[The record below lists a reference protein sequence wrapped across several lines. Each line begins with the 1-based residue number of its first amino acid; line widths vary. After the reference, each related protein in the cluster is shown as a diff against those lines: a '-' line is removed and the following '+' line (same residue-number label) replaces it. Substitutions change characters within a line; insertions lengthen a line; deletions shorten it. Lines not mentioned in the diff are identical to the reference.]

1 MIEELRI
8 KNFAIIDNLIVPLSK
23 GFNVITGETG
33 AGKSIIVDA
42 IGILLKE
49 KVPAVDF
56 IKHGKNEA
64 NIEVIIYD
72 TDKKESAFEE
82 KEIILKK
89 ILSIHGKTK
98 TYINDSA
105 FTVNEFVKVASRL
118 INIHGQHEHTHLLKK
133 ENHILFFDTIAK
145 LKEEVE
151 RFNQIY
157 MDVQALKQELEKIK
171 KEITLKKQRIELLQF
186 QIAEIKNAKLKEGE
200 EEELIE
206 QRQILKNVL
215 KLKELAES
223 SFSLLYED
231 GNSAHTNLSKL
242 LNLLKELSKF
252 DSRAEEVKNLIESAL
267 TQSEEAVYI
276 LRKLKETYEPDPEAL
291 ENIEERLS
299 LLNKLKIKYGSTIKE
314 IIEYSKEAEK
324 ELNIISVSEE
334 TLKTKEDK
342 LRKLLDEMIL
352 LAKELSIKRKSVK
365 NKIEEE
371 IMNEL
376 KFLGFLHPL
385 FEIKITEKELSL
397 NGKDD
402 IEFYFSSNPGEPPKP
417 LIKIASGGELS
428 RLMLALK
435 CVELKLAKN
444 SLKSMTLIFDEI
456 DAGIGGSIA
465 ENIGRRLK
473 ELSNHHQVICVT
485 HLPQIA
491 AQAHHH
497 LKVEK
502 VILDNKTL
510 VKIDTLTGIKRKEEI
525 ARMLSGRITESSIFH
540 AEELLESK

>member
-8 KNFAIIDNLIVPLSK
+8 KNFAIIDSLVVPLSK

-72 TDKKESAFEE
+72 TNEKESVFEDE
-82 KEIILKK
+82 ALILKK

-105 FTVNEFVKVASRL
+105 FTVNEFVKIVSRL

-145 LKEEVE
+145 LKQEVE
-151 RFNQIY
+151 RFNQLY
-157 MDVQALKQELEKIK
+157 MDVQSLKQELEKIS
-171 KEITLKKQRIELLQF
+171 KEIALKKQRIELLQF
-186 QIAEIKNAKLKEGE
+186 QVAEIKNAKLKEGE

-231 GNSAHTNLSKL
+231 RNSVHTNLSKI
-242 LNLLKELSKF
+242 LNFLKELSKF
-252 DSRAEEVKNLIESAL
+252 DSKADEVKNLIESAL
-267 TQSEEAVYI
+267 TQSEEAVYM
-276 LRKLKETYEPDPEAL
+276 LRKLKETYEPDPKAL
-291 ENIEERLS
+291 EYIEERLS

-314 IIEYSKEAEK
+314 IIEYAKEAEK

-342 LRKLLDEMIL
+342 LRKLLDEMISQ
-352 LAKELSIKRKSVK
+352 ANELSAKRKSVK

-371 IMNEL
+371 IINEL

-456 DAGIGGSIA
+456 DAGIGGTVA

-491 AQAHHH
+491 AQAQHH

-510 VKIDTLTGIKRKEEI
+510 VKIDSLTGMERKKEI
-525 ARMLSGRITESSIFH
+525 ARMLSGHITKSSLFH

>member
-8 KNFAIIDNLIVPLSK
+8 KNFAIIDSLVVPLSK

-72 TDKKESAFEE
+72 TNEKESVFEDE
-82 KEIILKK
+82 ALILKK

-105 FTVNEFVKVASRL
+105 FTVNEFVKIASRL

-133 ENHILFFDTIAK
+133 ENHILFFDNIAK
-145 LKEEVE
+145 LRQEVE
-151 RFNQIY
+151 RFNQLY
-157 MDVQALKQELEKIK
+157 MDVQTLKQELEKIK
-171 KEITLKKQRIELLQF
+171 EEIALKKQRMELLQF
-186 QIAEIKNAKLKEGE
+186 QVAEIKNAELKEGE

-231 GNSAHTNLSKL
+231 RNSVHTNLSKV

-252 DSRAEEVKNLIESAL
+252 DSRAEEVKILIESAL
-267 TQSEEAVYI
+267 TQSEEAVYM
-276 LRKLKETYEPDPEAL
+276 LRKLKETYEPDPKAL
-291 ENIEERLS
+291 ENIEERLT
-299 LLNKLKIKYGSTIKE
+299 LINKLKIKYGSTIKE
-314 IIEYSKEAEK
+314 IIEYAKEAEK

-334 TLKTKEDK
+334 TLKTKENK
-342 LRKLLDEMIL
+342 LKKLLDEMISQ
-352 LAKELSIKRKSVK
+352 ANELSAKRKSVK

-385 FEIKITEKELSL
+385 FEIKIDEKELSL

-456 DAGIGGSIA
+456 DAGIGGTVA

-491 AQAHHH
+491 AQAQHH

-502 VILDNKTL
+502 VVLDNKTL
-510 VKIDTLTGIKRKEEI
+510 VKIDVLTGIKRKEEI

>member
-72 TDKKESAFEE
+72 TDEKESAFEE

>member
-72 TDKKESAFEE
+72 TDEKESAFEE

-157 MDVQALKQELEKIK
+157 MDVQALKQDLEKIK
-171 KEITLKKQRIELLQF
+171 KEIALKKQRIELLQF

-502 VILDNKTL
+502 VILNNKTL

>member
-72 TDKKESAFEE
+72 TDEKESAFEE

-157 MDVQALKQELEKIK
+157 MDVQALKQDLEKIK
-171 KEITLKKQRIELLQF
+171 KEIALKKQRIELLQF

-299 LLNKLKIKYGSTIKE
+299 LFNKLKIKYGSTIKE

-342 LRKLLDEMIL
+342 LRKLSDEMIL

>member
-72 TDKKESAFEE
+72 TDEKESAFEE

-157 MDVQALKQELEKIK
+157 MDVQALKQDLEKIK
-171 KEITLKKQRIELLQF
+171 KEIALKKQRIELLQF

-299 LLNKLKIKYGSTIKE
+299 LFNKLKIKYGSTIKE

-342 LRKLLDEMIL
+342 LIKLSDEMIL
-352 LAKELSIKRKSVK
+352 LANELSIKRKSVK